1 MNNAVDKSP
10 KLDTMLNAL
19 AELEDICLAA
29 QELSERYRER
39 GRPYL
44 RFRARELE
52 NECHDLFHVFELL
65 SSGWEPTNYANDL

>member
-1 MNNAVDKSP
+1 MTDGADTSP
-10 KLDTMLNAL
+10 TLETMLNAL
-19 AELEDICLAA
+19 ADLEDIAIAA
-29 QELSERYRER
+29 QALSDRFDKQ

-65 SSGWEPTNYANDL
+65 SSGWEPVHHAHG